1 MKAPSAA
8 MLKEVGNSE
17 KRIGPENKRSKASES
32 SVFVEEFFL
41 KHAPLPCTFD
51 ISPIQKP
58 YFDEFSYHD
67 VFGGIFGGSMNEE
80 VNARIVET
88 SAKNCSP
95 DFSFVDKLT
104 KNINDKYN
112 LNSNLS
118 ERQAKKIIFFPG
130 SNLLH
135 VVNLDIVDRILFEDD
150 SVRIKPHPIMTKD
163 GLRQLGMRYGY
174 WRLIPPSESG
184 IEYLLNCDVA
194 LGTMNSEIGLMA
206 AAIKKPYYDITKM
219 VYTQKLTYA
228 TIHRL
233 MKDNNIE
240 HNYEIMARVLTS
252 KSSGLMMPWHED
264 LDDRSKEFFKLAMEI
279 RNVFKPSWPWLGET
293 KNIKEL

>member
-8 MLKEVGNSE
+8 TLKTVANSE
-17 KRIGPENKRSKASES
+17 KRIGPENKRSKASDAS
-32 SVFVEEFFL
+32 ILVEEIFL

-67 VFGGIFGGSMNEE
+67 VFGGILGGSMNEE
-80 VNARIVET
+80 VNARIVES

-95 DFSFVDKLT
+95 NYSFTEKLV
-104 KNINDKYN
+104 KNLNDKYN
-112 LNSNLS
+112 LNSQLS
-118 ERQAKKIIFFPG
+118 EPQVKKVIFFPG

-135 VVNLDIVDRILFEDD
+135 VVNLDIVDKIIFQDD

-184 IEYLLNCDVA
+184 IEYLMKCDVA
-194 LGTMNSEIGLMA
+194 WGSMNSEIGLIA
-206 AAIKKPYYDITKM
+206 AALKKPYYDMSKL

-233 MKDNNIE
+233 FKDGDVEN
-240 HNYEIMARVLTS
+240 NYETISRVLTS
-252 KSSGLMMPWHED
+252 KSSGLLMPWHED
-264 LDDRSKEFFKLAMEI
+264 LDDRAKEFFKLAMEI
-279 RNVFKPSWPWLGET
+279 RNFFKPSWPWLGET

>member
-8 MLKEVGNSE
+8 MLKDVANSE

-32 SVFVEEFFL
+32 SVFVEEVFL

-67 VFGGIFGGSMNEE
+67 VFGGIIGGSMNEE

-95 DFSFVDKLT
+95 NFSFVDTLVR
-104 KNINDKYN
+104 NINDKYN
-112 LNSNLS
+112 LNTNLS
-118 ERQAKKIIFFPG
+118 EPQAKKIIFFPG

-135 VVNLDIVDRILFEDD
+135 VVNLDTIDKILFEDD

-174 WRLIPPSESG
+174 WRLIPPEESG
-184 IEYLLNCDVA
+184 IQYLLNCDIA
-194 LGTMNSEIGLMA
+194 WGTMNSEIGLIA
-206 AAIKKPYYDITKM
+206 AAIKKPYYDTTKL

-228 TIHRL
+228 TVHRL
-233 MKDNNIE
+233 MKDGDIENNRE
-240 HNYEIMARVLTS
+240 VMARVLTS
-252 KSSGLMMPWHED
+252 KSSGMLMPWHDD
-264 LDDRSKEFFKLAMEI
+264 LDDRAKEFFKLAMEI
-279 RNVFKPSWPWLGET
+279 RSFFKPSWAWLGET

>member
-1 MKAPSAA
+1 MKAPAA
-8 MLKEVGNSE
+8 ATLKDVGNSE
-17 KRIGPENKRSKASES
+17 KRIGPENKRSKSSES
-32 SVFVEEFFL
+32 SVFVEEIFL

-67 VFGGIFGGSMNEE
+67 VFGGILGGSMNEE
-80 VNARIVET
+80 VNARLVET

-95 DFSFVDKLT
+95 NFSFVDKLT

-112 LNSNLS
+112 LISNLS
-118 ERQAKKIIFFPG
+118 EPQAKKIVFFPG

-150 SVRIKPHPIMTKD
+150 TVRIKPHPIMTKD
-163 GLRQLGMRYGY
+163 GLRQLGIRYGY
-174 WRLIPPSESG
+174 RRLIPPSESG

-194 LGTMNSEIGLMA
+194 WGTMNSEIGLMA
-206 AAIKKPYYDITKM
+206 AALKKPYYDTTKM

-233 MKDNNIE
+233 MKDGNTE
-240 HNYEIMARVLTS
+240 HNYEVMARVLTS
-252 KSSGLMMPWHED
+252 KSSGLLMPWHED
-264 LDDRSKEFFKLAMEI
+264 LDDRAKEYFKLVMEI
-279 RNVFKPSWPWLGET
+279 REIFKPSWPWLGET